1 MNGVVAPHWSV
12 RTIRRIP
19 LNAEN
24 SYQPNVFGVCAL
36 AIRTCADGLVLA
48 YQSLQAAPQHKV
60 RKSAGTPGVHQ
71 RKFSGSRR
79 TLVTRALHT
88 QALFRRKINEIDRLG
103 RVDRRML
110 HLSLCAAFSKRI
122 FSLGVV
128 GPVYEYLFRHICCNS
143 SLSAGYK
150 GFLVLSMFKIYLKAS
165 KSFCFLTVRKGCLSK
180 NGTMILVRS
189 LRFRTVYCIVLSLC
203 APFKGYTL
211 PQLNQSFIAS
221 HNGRSRLF

>member
-24 SYQPNVFGVCAL
+24 SYQPNVFGVYAL

-71 RKFSGSRR
+71 RKFGVCPTGS
-79 TLVTRALHT
+79 LVTRALHT

-128 GPVYEYLFRHICCNS
+128 GPVY
-143 SLSAGYK
+143 
-150 GFLVLSMFKIYLKAS
+150 
-165 KSFCFLTVRKGCLSK
+165 
-180 NGTMILVRS
+180 
-189 LRFRTVYCIVLSLC
+189 
-203 APFKGYTL
+203 
-211 PQLNQSFIAS
+211 
-221 HNGRSRLF
+221 